1 MLYAKIMLD
10 YANYAHPE
18 NLPSMVRYGCRR
30 YGQGWWPQTRRKK
43 GVKKGTY
50 RASSG
55 ERTRTRHLRAKTV
68 RTEELLA
75 AIPRVCTPPPSPG
88 RHLVANSVAIVH
100 LREVGRSQR
109 RDCISTAIRL
119 HSVGSH
125 SVTILH

>member
-1 MLYAKIMLD
+1 MTDRKC
-10 YANYAHPE
+10 
-18 NLPSMVRYGCRR
+18 LPFEYEAPVM
-30 YGQGWWPQTRRKK
+30 
-43 GVKKGTY
+43 GVNTVSTELHDCGDIDELVLGG
-50 RASSG
+50 RV
-55 ERTRTRHLRAKTV
+55 HLLPIRV
-68 RTEELLA
+68 DRLA
-75 AIPRVCTPPPSPG
+75 G